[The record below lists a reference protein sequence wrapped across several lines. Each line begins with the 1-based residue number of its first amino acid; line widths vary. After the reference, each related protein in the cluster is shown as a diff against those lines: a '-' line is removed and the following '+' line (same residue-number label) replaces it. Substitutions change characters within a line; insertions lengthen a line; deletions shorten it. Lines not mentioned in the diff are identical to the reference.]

1 MNLPRSSY
9 YKRPSEASRM
19 AREAS
24 RATLRGQIEEVL
36 EEWPAYGYRMVTQE
50 LRRRGVVANHK
61 RVAKLMR
68 EEALTPRRIKKFI
81 ATTDSG
87 HSLPVLPNLARGFVP
102 TGRDQLWV
110 ADITYIRLAREFVFL
125 SVILDVWSRKMV
137 GYGLGKALGTPLT
150 LTALEAAV
158 ASRKPSP
165 GLIHHSDRGTQYAA
179 KEYRQRLEELGIKGS
194 MGRKGNPYDNAYA
207 ESFFKTLKHDEIY
220 MYEYKTMR
228 DVFERL
234 PHFLE
239 QVYNRRRLH
248 SSLGYVPPEEYEL
261 KYTRLG
267 SQPSAAQL
275 ST

>member
-1 MNLPRSSY
+1 MRLSRSSY
-9 YKRPSEASRM
+9 YKRPSEISRTV
-19 AREAS
+19 REQS
-24 RATLRGQIEEVL
+24 RASLRGAIEGVL

-50 LRRRGVVANHK
+50 LRRRGVLANHK

-68 EEALTPRRIKKFI
+68 EEALTPRRVRKYLC
-81 ATTDSG
+81 TTDSD
-87 HSLPVLPNLARGFVP
+87 HVLPVLPNLAVGFVP

-125 SVILDVWSRKMV
+125 SVILDVWSRKVV
-137 GYGLGKALGTPLT
+137 GYAIGKTLGTPLT
-150 LTALEAAV
+150 LAALESAV
-158 ASRKPSP
+158 AARRP
-165 GLIHHSDRGTQYAA
+165 GPVIHHSDRGTQYAA
-179 KEYRQRLEELGIKGS
+179 REYRERLDQMGIRGS

-220 MYEYKTMR
+220 LYEYKTMR
-228 DVFERL
+228 DVVERL
-234 PHFLE
+234 PFFLE

-261 KYTRLG
+261 KYTRREEVSSG
-267 SQPSAAQL
+267 AHL

>member
-1 MNLPRSSY
+1 MRLSRSSY
-9 YKRPSEASRM
+9 YKRPSVVSRTV
-19 AREAS
+19 REQS
-24 RATLRGQIEEVL
+24 RASLRGAIEEVL

-50 LRRRGVVANHK
+50 LRRRGVLANHK

-68 EEALTPRRIKKFI
+68 EEALTPRRVRKFLS
-81 ATTDSG
+81 TTDSD
-87 HSLPVLPNLARGFVP
+87 HSLPVLPNLAAGFVP
-102 TGRDQLWV
+102 TGKDQLWV

-125 SVILDVWSRKMV
+125 SVILDVWSRKVV
-137 GYGLGKALGTPLT
+137 GYALGKALGTPLT

-165 GLIHHSDRGTQYAA
+165 GLIHHSDRGSQYASN
-179 KEYRQRLEELGIKGS
+179 EYRERLDQLGIRGS

-207 ESFFKTLKHDEIY
+207 ESFFKTLKHDEIFLY
-220 MYEYKTMR
+220 DYKTTR

-261 KYTRLG
+261 KYIRLG
-267 SQPSAAQL
+267 SQPSAVQL